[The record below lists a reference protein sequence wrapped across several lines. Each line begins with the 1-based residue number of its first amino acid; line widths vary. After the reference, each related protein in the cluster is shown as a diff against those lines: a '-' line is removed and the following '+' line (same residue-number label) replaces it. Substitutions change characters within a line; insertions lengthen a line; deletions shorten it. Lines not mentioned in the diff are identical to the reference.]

1 MAKLKLNLTH
11 TGVSN
16 ESIIGFIEYTL
27 ELKDIADKLKPY
39 INDDRKFYEELFDNF
54 DIVFDIDDEQSTVD
68 KDIYTVD
75 GLEKGSFK
83 YNFIVDYVMKL
94 SQKFTKN
101 GHTPKRT
108 NFR

>member
-1 MAKLKLNLTH
+1 MNNQGKLK
-11 TGVSN
+11 
-16 ESIIGFIEYTL
+16 
-27 ELKDIADKLKPY
+27 
-39 INDDRKFYEELFDNF
+39 
-54 DIVFDIDDEQSTVD
+54 STVD